1 MHEVVV
7 IGGGPAGLQAALT
20 VARVHRDVVLLDAGE
35 GRNAPASHMHNVVAL
50 DGTPPEEFRRIALR
64 QLAAYP
70 TLQVRRARVSAVRP
84 VPPVGHGSRPGP
96 GSEVPR
102 TAYLVQLEDGS
113 ELVTCTLILATGL
126 RDELPAIPGLADLW
140 GGLVVHCP
148 FCHGHELAGRRVGI
162 LGAGSAEHIYG
173 IMRRVA
179 SEVVVLTDGEELDPS
194 LGATVR
200 TEAVQEVERHGDGL
214 RVLLETGEHVDLGG
228 LFVAS
233 TPRQAGPFAEQLG
246 LECNESGCVEVD
258 EHARTSL
265 PGVFAAG
272 DMAHLPALPAP
283 VQSVAHAIAT
293 GAIAGGS
300 AVADPVESG

>member
-7 IGGGPAGLQAALT
+7 VGGGPAGLQAALT
-20 VARVHRDVVLLDAGE
+20 AARVHRDVVLVDAGA

-50 DGTPPEEFRRIALR
+50 DGTPPEEFRSVALR

-70 TLQVRRARVSAVRP
+70 TLQLRRARAERVSAL
-84 VPPVGHGSRPGP
+84 PPSLDRDSAPG
-96 GSEVPR
+96 EVPG
-102 TAYLVQLEDGS
+102 TAYLVELADGS
-113 ELVTCTLILATGL
+113 ELATRTLILATGL
-126 RDELPAIPGLADLW
+126 RDELPDVPGLADLW
-140 GGLVVHCP
+140 GGPVVQCP

-162 LGAGSAEHIYG
+162 LGAGSAGHIYG

-179 SEVVVLTDGEELDPS
+179 GEIVVLTEGEELDAS
-194 LGATVR
+194 LDATVR
-200 TEAVQEVERHGDGL
+200 TEGVRAVERHDEGL
-214 RVLLETGEHVDLGG
+214 RVLLETGDSVVLGG

-233 TPRQAGPFAEQLG
+233 TPLQAAPFAQQLG
-246 LECNESGCVEVD
+246 LECNGSGCVRVD
-258 EHARTSL
+258 ENARTSL

-272 DMAHLPALPAP
+272 DMAHLPTLPAP